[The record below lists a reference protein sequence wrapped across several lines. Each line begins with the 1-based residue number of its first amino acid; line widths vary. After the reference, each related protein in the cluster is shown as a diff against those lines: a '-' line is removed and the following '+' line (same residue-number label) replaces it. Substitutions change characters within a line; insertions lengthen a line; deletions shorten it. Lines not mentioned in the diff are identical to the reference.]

1 MATPQEIIDK
11 VVFGGLYKVKSHTW
25 PRMNQLFENDQCYLW
40 AVPIMDDRGNLW
52 MQDTYQLPY
61 PSSLNGKSKTD
72 AAIDDVCSFG
82 PGYSG
87 WVVKRAIAD
96 YYYKNQKQI
105 YFEDDLNSFEF
116 VADLHDYR
124 GLKTGEDYRDYKS
137 EDLIRGVK
145 LYFEHGYS
153 WDYGP
158 VGVILVRKDAEKN
171 SKCILNKAIDNV
183 NAALKWPRGAYGM
196 DIKNLTDALEK
207 CAQDG
212 SLDDKL
218 HKKAYDALA
227 MSEKLDEMSKELNKF
242 YDELKGF
249 NRNDGESVDDCV

>member
-1 MATPQEIIDK
+1 MPTPKEIIDK
-11 VVFGGLYKVKSHTW
+11 VVFGGLYEVKSGTW
-25 PRMNQLFENDQCYLW
+25 NSSGGFNDQAYYL
-40 AVPIMDDRGNLW
+40 AVPVMDKDGNLW
-52 MQDTYQLPY
+52 MQDTYQLPH

-105 YFEDDLNSFEF
+105 YFEDDLDRFELI
-116 VADLHDYR
+116 ADLHDYR
-124 GLKTGEDYRDYKS
+124 GLKAGEDYRDYKS
-137 EDLIRGVK
+137 EDLIRGVQ

-171 SKCILNKAIDNV
+171 SKCVLNKAIEDV
-183 NAALKWPRGAYGM
+183 NAALKWPRGAYRT
-196 DIKNLTDALEK
+196 DIENLTDALEK

-212 SLDDKL
+212 NLDDKL

-227 MSEKLDEMSKELNKF
+227 MSEKLDEMNKELNEF
-242 YDELKGF
+242 YNKLKGIGS
-249 NRNDGESVDDCV
+249 NNEEDVDDCV

>member
-11 VVFGGLYKVKSHTW
+11 VVFGGLYKVKSGTW
-25 PRMNQLFENDQCYLW
+25 KMAPCGWCANDQCYLW
-40 AVPIMDDRGNLW
+40 AVPIMDDKGNLW
-52 MQDTYQLPY
+52 MQDTYQLPH
-61 PSSLNGKSKTD
+61 PSGLNGKSKTD

-82 PGYSG
+82 PGYKG
-87 WVVKRAIAD
+87 WVVKKARAD
-96 YYYKNQKQI
+96 YYYMNQMLI
-105 YFEDDLNSFEF
+105 MSDDDLNHFEF

-137 EDLIRGVK
+137 EDLIRGVQ

-158 VGVILVRKDAEKN
+158 VGVILVRKDAKKN
-171 SKCILNKAIDNV
+171 SKCILNKAIDDV
-183 NAALKWPRGAYGM
+183 NAALKWPRGAW
-196 DIKNLTDALEK
+196 NTERLTDALEK

-212 SLDDKL
+212 NLDDKL

-227 MSEKLDEMSKELNKF
+227 MSEKLDEMSKEFNEF
-242 YDELKGF
+242 YNELKGI
-249 NRNDGESVDDCV
+249 NRNADEKH

>member
-1 MATPQEIIDK
+1 MI
-11 VVFGGLYKVKSHTW
+11 H
-25 PRMNQLFENDQCYLW
+25 
-40 AVPIMDDRGNLW
+40 
-52 MQDTYQLPY
+52 
-61 PSSLNGKSKTD
+61 
-72 AAIDDVCSFG
+72 
-82 PGYSG
+82 
-87 WVVKRAIAD
+87 
-96 YYYKNQKQI
+96 
-105 YFEDDLNSFEF
+105 
-116 VADLHDYR
+116 
-124 GLKTGEDYRDYKS
+124 
-137 EDLIRGVK
+137 GVK

-183 NAALKWPRGAYGM
+183 NAALKWPKGAYRT

-227 MSEKLDEMSKELNKF
+227 LSEKLDELNKEYNAF
-242 YDELKGF
+242 FDELKGITH
-249 NRNDGESVDDCV
+249 E